1 MTTTVTIKH
10 GGPKEHDVK
19 IEVINADTLN
29 VLNTVTI
36 ASGHEQTLYIY
47 GKQGLLISEVPSES

>member
-1 MTTTVTIKH
+1 MTTTVTVRH
-10 GGPKEHDVK
+10 DGPIDHDVK

-36 ASGHEQTLYIY
+36 TSGHEQTLYIY
-47 GKQGLLISEVPSES
+47 GKQGLLISEVPHE